1 MQRVLRKVSRQRAR
15 TVGDDAVKL
24 GRWSVGATQRVVDRK
39 SELAAMDNCGVSL
52 VPRRANV
59 PNEKA
64 GVNRPVVAAPA
75 STATVDSNAAF
86 DSSMDASLCAL
97 QSLHGYARRH

>member
-1 MQRVLRKVSRQRAR
+1 MQRVLRRVSQQRAR
-15 TVGDDAVKL
+15 SVGDDAVKL

-52 VPRRANV
+52 VPRKV
-59 PNEKA
+59 STPNQE
-64 GVNRPVVAAPA
+64 AAPNHPA
-75 STATVDSNAAF
+75 SATRSNTAMIHSDAAF

-97 QSLHGYARRH
+97 QSLHGYARR